1 MSGWAIAA
9 GLVRKNNRKIGKQR
23 KRRSIERAVDV
34 IGPIPH
40 LCPHSLTLG
49 LLMIAAIIAIDPRNT
64 KRENANGVDQDRVIE
79 NARLEVRGIVTKNGR
94 GPKRSTNIVADS
106 GTMTGSIRG
115 EAGVA
120 RGSSIMAL
128 M

>member
-1 MSGWAIAA
+1 MVG
-9 GLVRKNNRKIGKQR
+9 
-23 KRRSIERAVDV
+23 V

-40 LCPHSLTLG
+40 LRPYLPASRLP
-49 LLMIAAIIAIDPRNT
+49 MVVAIIVIDPRNT
-64 KRENANGVDQDRVIE
+64 KRENAKGVDQDREIE
-79 NARLEVRGIVTKNGR
+79 NARLEARGIVTKDGR
-94 GPKRSTNIVADS
+94 GPKRSTNIVADIES